1 MKTLLSLVESETIEI
16 REEKVRRY
24 YCISKILLVFY
35 FITFIYIYIFLPF
48 ASQICSKYALRG
60 TVAKKTKVQSF
71 FLKMGYSSYKYYEN
85 EFFICFFVAQAFL
98 LTHLESFH
106 A

>member
-1 MKTLLSLVESETIEI
+1 M
-16 REEKVRRY
+16 RYEEQLRKKQKCKV
-24 YCISKILLVFY
+24 
-35 FITFIYIYIFLPF
+35 
-48 ASQICSKYALRG
+48 
-60 TVAKKTKVQSF
+60 F

>member
-1 MKTLLSLVESETIEI
+1 MHL
-16 REEKVRRY
+16 
-24 YCISKILLVFY
+24 
-35 FITFIYIYIFLPF
+35 
-48 ASQICSKYALRG
+48 KYARNMRYEEQLR
-60 TVAKKTKVQSF
+60 KKQKCKVF